1 MFRCA
6 LLLGSFLSVAA
17 LSATPARAE
26 VLIGVAAPLTGGRA
40 WIGAGAQEGANAA
53 VADANAKDGVLG
65 QRLKMISVDDYC
77 AGDQSI
83 AAARKLVASAVVA
96 VFGHPCSGAAIPAAA
111 VYAEVG
117 ILMISN
123 LATNPRLTEQGFANV
138 FRVVGRDDVQ
148 GRIAGD
154 FLVERF
160 GKGRLA
166 ILHDGETYGRGLAE
180 ETKKRLNE
188 LGITEVIFKAI
199 EPGKADYL
207 DVVLEL
213 RALDVEVLYY
223 GGYPSE
229 AALILRQ
236 ARERRYELQL
246 VGGDGIG
253 NKVFALIAGPAA
265 DGALLTLPP
274 LPSAS
279 RATAA
284 LAKVLVAVDVGP
296 LNAFVMYAAIQVWT
310 QAAEKAGTFATE
322 AVAEVL
328 RTHEFDT
335 VLGRIGFDA
344 KGDVTG
350 YDTFAW
356 YVWKGDTYVPLDP
369 VAGE

>member
-1 MFRCA
+1 
-6 LLLGSFLSVAA
+6 
-17 LSATPARAE
+17 
-26 VLIGVAAPLTGGRA
+26 
-40 WIGAGAQEGANAA
+40 
-53 VADANAKDGVLG
+53 
-65 QRLKMISVDDYC
+65 
-77 AGDQSI
+77 
-83 AAARKLVASAVVA
+83 
-96 VFGHPCSGAAIPAAA
+96 
-111 VYAEVG
+111 
-117 ILMISN
+117 
-123 LATNPRLTEQGFANV
+123 
-138 FRVVGRDDVQ
+138 
-148 GRIAGD
+148 
-154 FLVERF
+154 
-160 GKGRLA
+160 
-166 ILHDGETYGRGLAE
+166 
-180 ETKKRLNE
+180 
-188 LGITEVIFKAI
+188 VIFKAI

-335 VLGRIGFDA
+335 VLGRIGFDE
-344 KGDVTG
+344 KGDVVG

-356 YVWKGDTYVPLDP
+356 YVWRDGSSVPLEP
-369 VAGE
+369 EAGK